1 MNERPI
7 GLRTLVAGQIG
18 WWRIEA
24 VLEPDVVVQL
34 RRQRPSQAGAA
45 RAVEIFAHRALSQ
58 VEAAGNGALGHADAM
73 VQA

>member
-34 RRQRPSQAGAA
+34 RRRPGQAGAA
-45 RAVEIFAHRALSQ
+45 RSVEVLADVPWANPKLRATARCDMPTL
-58 VEAAGNGALGHADAM
+58 
-73 VQA
+73 